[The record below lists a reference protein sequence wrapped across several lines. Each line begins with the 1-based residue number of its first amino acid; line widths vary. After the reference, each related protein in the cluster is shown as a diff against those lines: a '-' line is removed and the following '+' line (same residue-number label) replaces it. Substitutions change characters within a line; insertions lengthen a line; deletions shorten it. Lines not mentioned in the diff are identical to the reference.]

1 MFLLQRLSKEN
12 KYTMMKLSF
21 LFNIHYLSKC
31 EKYELSLH
39 IKKQY

>member
-21 LFNIHYLSKC
+21 FNIHYLSKC